1 MLEYFSKDIIKMLKI
16 AIVITVVLFLTGVVL
31 QIKALYFA
39 CFLGCLVSIF
49 NIVSLYR
56 DCQRIMYFPDR
67 VKSKVYSQFFRRFVI
82 YGIVL
87 FIVGYITQ
95 RFKFGRLELNMLFCG
110 LGLLNFKISMYLS
123 MMFRSKK
130 IGDDTV

>member
-87 FIVGYITQ
+87 YIVGYITQ

>member
-16 AIVITVVLFLTGVVL
+16 AIVITVIVLLAGVIL

-39 CFLGCLVSIF
+39 CFLGCLVSVF
-49 NIVSLYR
+49 NIISLYR
-56 DCQRIMYFPDR
+56 DCQRIMYFPD
-67 VKSKVYSQFFRRFVI
+67 KIKTKVYSQFFRRFVI

-95 RFKFGRLELNMLFCG
+95 KYKFGKLELNMMFCG
-110 LGLLNFKISMYLS
+110 LGLLNFKISLYLS
-123 MMFRSKK
+123 VMFKSKK

>member
-16 AIVITVVLFLTGVVL
+16 AIVITVVILLAGVIL

-39 CFLGCLVSIF
+39 CFSGCLVSIF

-56 DCQRIMYFPDR
+56 DCQMIMYFPDK
-67 VKSKVYSQFFRRFVI
+67 VKSKVYSQFFRRFI
-82 YGIVL
+82 LYGIVL
-87 FIVGYITQ
+87 FLVGYIT
-95 RFKFGRLELNMLFCG
+95 RRYKFGRLELNMLFCG

>member
-16 AIVITVVLFLTGVVL
+16 EVVITAVLLLIGVIF

-49 NIVSLYR
+49 NIISLYR
-56 DCQRIMYFPDR
+56 DCQRIMYFPDKI
-67 VKSKVYSQFFRRFVI
+67 KSKVYSQFFRRFII

-95 RFKFGRLELNMLFCG
+95 KYEFGRLELNMLFCG

>member
-16 AIVITVVLFLTGVVL
+16 AIVITVIFLLTGVIF

-39 CFLGCLVSIF
+39 GFLGCLVSIF

-56 DCQRIMYFPDR
+56 DCQRIMYFPDK
-67 VKSKVYSQFFRRFVI
+67 VKSKVYSQFFRRFI
-82 YGIVL
+82 LYGIVL

-95 RFKFGRLELNMLFCG
+95 KYKFGRLELNMLFCG